1 MDDMSRTGGHP
12 RGHPWSAQFSHPLS
26 TWHSFSLTFPGIQKC
41 HRLQTT
47 VRSFFSSDTKKTRS
61 TPVMS
66 NSIANNDTFFH
77 KRCNRRTST
86 SSTRSVFQFPALLIN
101 HGFSKR
107 WIYDAVVVVVPKQT
121 KHNSTE
127 QTHTHETQDE
137 DRRRTIGVY
146 KNQRPTVS
154 ANPHLLHEVGVW
166 KETQMNQH
174 HSCNSSRIKNH
185 NEVTFTVTSKEWIL
199 NILVEN
205 QSQLG
210 FGLAKIGT

>member
-1 MDDMSRTGGHP
+1 MTCRVLEVTLEVTLEVHNFHTPFRHGIPFHWLSRAYKNVIG
-12 RGHPWSAQFSHPLS
+12 SKLLYA
-26 TWHSFSLTFPGIQKC
+26 HSS
-41 HRLQTT
+41 
-47 VRSFFSSDTKKTRS
+47 VRIPKKTRS

-107 WIYDAVVVVVPKQT
+107 WIYDAVVVVPKQT

-174 HSCNSSRIKNH
+174 HSCNSSRIQN
-185 NEVTFTVTSKEWIL
+185 VY
-199 NILVEN
+199 
-205 QSQLG
+205 
-210 FGLAKIGT
+210 